1 LGIEQR
7 FTKVETAQQLL
18 VLVMDIFLRLA
29 SGTQLLAAGMAEEKG
44 GFGLNFDLL
53 EANVINL
60 AIAIGILVYFGRGF
74 LSNTLGK
81 RSEAIEKALSEAARK
96 QAETAKL
103 LAAEQAKLKNAQAE
117 AAQIVAK
124 ADGDA
129 KRARDTILQAGAEE
143 VARMK
148 DSAAADLG
156 NEEAKVMR
164 ELRVRIAE
172 LAMQKAQADMAG
184 RLNSDS
190 QQRLI
195 DRSISGIGG

>member
-1 LGIEQR
+1 
-7 FTKVETAQQLL
+7 VETAQQLL

-44 GFGLNFDLL
+44 GFGLNFDLF

-103 LAAEQAKLKNAQAE
+103 LSAEQAKLKNAQVE

-172 LAMQKAQADMAG
+172 LAMNKAQADMAG

>member
-1 LGIEQR
+1 M
-7 FTKVETAQQLL
+7 F
-18 VLVMDIFLRLA
+18 FLRLA
-29 SGTQLLAAGMAEEKG
+29 SGTELLAGAIAEEKG

-103 LAAEQAKLKNAQAE
+103 LAAEQEKLKNAQAE
-117 AAQIVAK
+117 AAQIVAA

-129 KRARDTILQAGAEE
+129 KRASDLILQAGAEE

-148 DSAAADLG
+148 ETAAADLG

-172 LAMQKAQADMAG
+172 LAMQKAQSDMSG
-184 RLNSDS
+184 RLNDDS

>member
-1 LGIEQR
+1 
-7 FTKVETAQQLL
+7 VETAQQLL

-44 GFGLNFDLL
+44 GFGLNFDLF

-103 LAAEQAKLKNAQAE
+103 LSAEQAKLKNAQVE

-172 LAMQKAQADMAG
+172 LAMDKAQADMAG

>member
-1 LGIEQR
+1 
-7 FTKVETAQQLL
+7 VETAQQLL

-44 GFGLNFDLL
+44 GFGLNFDLF

-103 LAAEQAKLKNAQAE
+103 LAAEQAKLKNAQVE

-172 LAMQKAQADMAG
+172 LAMNKAQADMAG

>member
-1 LGIEQR
+1 LGSEQG
-7 FTKVETAQQLL
+7 FAKVETAQLL

-29 SGTQLLAAGMAEEKG
+29 SGAELLAAGMAEEKG
-44 GFGLNFDLL
+44 GFGLNFDIL
-53 EANVINL
+53 EANVVNL
-60 AIAIGILVYFGRGF
+60 ALAVGILVYFGRGF

-103 LAAEQAKLKNAQAE
+103 LSAEQAKLKNAQAE

-124 ADGDA
+124 ATGDA
-129 KRARDTILQAGAEE
+129 QRAKDTILQAGAEE

-148 DSAAADLG
+148 ESAAADVG

-172 LAMQKAQADMAG
+172 LAMQKAESDLSG
-184 RLNSDS
+184 RLSDNS
-190 QQRLI
+190 QQALI

>member
-1 LGIEQR
+1 M
-7 FTKVETAQQLL
+7 ETAQLL

-29 SGTQLLAAGMAEEKG
+29 SGAQLLASGMAEEKG

-74 LSNTLGK
+74 LSSTLGK
-81 RSEAIEKALSEAARK
+81 RSESIEKALSEAARK

-103 LAAEQAKLKNAQAE
+103 LEAEQVKLKNAQAE
-117 AAQIVAK
+117 AAGIVAK
-124 ADGDA
+124 ASGDA
-129 KRARDTILQAGAEE
+129 QRAKDAILKAGAEE

-148 DSAAADLG
+148 ESAAADLG

-172 LAMQKAQADMAG
+172 LAMQKAQSDLPG
-184 RLNSDS
+184 RLNDGS
-190 QQRLI
+190 QQKLV
-195 DRSISGIGG
+195 DRSIAGIGG